1 MKAKLQNQRVD
12 YQLGELDVN
21 QVDLDPLVQFQQW
34 YEQYEASN
42 PKDPNAFVLATVDA
56 DGYPRSRVLLLKGV
70 DQGGFEFYTN
80 YESDKGHQLAANPKA
95 SMCFFWSNQ
104 ERQVRVEGEVT
115 KLSPEESTA
124 YFKSRPHGSQVG
136 AWVSPQSQKIDSR
149 EVLEERAQLYAE
161 KYVDDVP
168 RPPHWGGFRLMPQRV
183 EFWQGR
189 SSRLHDRVLYE
200 LQEDGSWKIG
210 RLAP

>member
-12 YQLGELDVN
+12 YQLGELDVDH
-21 QVDLDPLVQFQQW
+21 VDRNPLMQFQAW
-34 YEQYEASN
+34 YEQYEATN
-42 PKDPNAFVLATVDA
+42 PKDPNAFVLATVDSE
-56 DGYPRSRVLLLKGV
+56 GYPRSRVLLLKGL

-80 YESDKGHQLAANPKA
+80 YESDKGQQLALNPKA
-95 SMCFFWSNQ
+95 SMCFFWPNQ
-104 ERQVRVEGEVT
+104 ERQVRVEGEVI

-124 YFKSRPHGSQVG
+124 YFNSRPHGSQVG

-149 EVLEERAQLYAE
+149 VVLEERAQHYAE
-161 KYVDDVP
+161 KFAEAVP
-168 RPPHWGGFRLMPQRV
+168 RPPHWGGFRLMPLRV

-200 LQEDGSWKIG
+200 RQADGSWQIG